1 MLRLSKLTDYG
12 VVVLARLA
20 SAEERVVAVPELA
33 LTTGLAEPTVAKV
46 LKTLGQAGLV
56 DSVRGAR
63 GGYRMARPIEQIPL
77 AEVIVAFEG
86 PIALTACVDG
96 ASGSCESARLCPVHG
111 RWDPVNRAV
120 REALTGIT
128 VADLASRPSFVE
140 TPSAAFI

>member
-20 SAEERVVAVPELA
+20 SVGERVVAVPELA

-56 DSVRGAR
+56 DSARGAR
-63 GGYRMARPIEQIPL
+63 GGYRLARPLDDIPL

-96 ASGSCESARLCPVHG
+96 AVGGCESAGLCPVHG

-120 REALTGIT
+120 REALTRIT
-128 VADLASRPSFVE
+128 VADLASRPSSVE
-140 TPSAAFI
+140 TPSPAYT

>member
-12 VVVLARLA
+12 VVVLSRLA
-20 SAEERVVAVPELA
+20 GTAGRVVAVPELA

-46 LKTLGQAGLV
+46 LKQLSQSGFV
-56 DSVRGAR
+56 DSTRGAR
-63 GGYRMARPIEQIPL
+63 GGYRLARQLEDIPL

-96 ASGSCESARLCPVHG
+96 AVGGCESAGLCPVHG

-120 REALTGIT
+120 RDALTRIT

-140 TPSAAFI
+140 TPSPAYT